1 MGAFVTIAANG
12 QDALRAID
20 ADQLV
25 LAASF
30 SGSRLRIFDSA
41 GTQVADLPL
50 GRDHP
55 APRTIPRAALSRI
68 LREEA
73 MRRGVRIEYGKQ
85 FTTAEASGAGVR
97 TFFADGSYADADL
110 LIGAG
115 GIHSPVRTLI
125 DLDAPAPRYT
135 GLIIACGYA
144 DNPTVTTPE
153 AGSYDMIHGSRA
165 FFGHTTGPDRRG
177 WWFARI
183 PSPELATAD
192 LDVPTAQW
200 RDRLADAF
208 AADSTPAAELIR
220 ATSGPITTTNAYD
233 IPALPVLHNDSMTV
247 IGDAAHATSPL
258 PPRVPPWP
266 SRMPSSSPS
275 VCATSPASPKRSLP
289 SYSCAV
295 NVLSAS
301 SKPEPAPA
309 IPARRRPARGKVAL
323 LPGYTDTTSTGTRPS
338 IPWTTH

>member
-55 APRTIPRAALSRI
+55 APRTIPRAALSGI

-110 LIGAG
+110 LIGSDA
-115 GIHSPVRTLI
+115 IHSPVRTLI

-153 AGSYDMIHGSRA
+153 AGSYDMIHGGRA
-165 FFGHTTGPDRRG
+165 FFGTLPAPTG
-177 WWFARI
+177 
-183 PSPELATAD
+183 
-192 LDVPTAQW
+192 
-200 RDRLADAF
+200 
-208 AADSTPAAELIR
+208 AA
-220 ATSGPITTTNAYD
+220 G
-233 IPALPVLHNDSMTV
+233 
-247 IGDAAHATSPL
+247 G
-258 PPRVPPWP
+258 
-266 SRMPSSSPS
+266 
-275 VCATSPASPKRSLP
+275 SPASPAPSWRLLIWTCLRLNGETGLP
-289 SYSCAV
+289 TR
-295 NVLSAS
+295 L
-301 SKPEPAPA
+301 
-309 IPARRRPARGKVAL
+309 RPAARL
-323 LPGYTDTTSTGTRPS
+323 RRN
-338 IPWTTH
+338 